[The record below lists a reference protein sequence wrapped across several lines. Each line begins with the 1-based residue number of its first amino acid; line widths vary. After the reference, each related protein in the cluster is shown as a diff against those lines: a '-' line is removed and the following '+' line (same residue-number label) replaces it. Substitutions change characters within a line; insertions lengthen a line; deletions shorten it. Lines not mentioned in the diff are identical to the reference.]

1 MTDKIEIQETISKQN
16 YKTTDEEFLNILRLI
31 APGTNFRAALNGA
44 LKIGKGALVTVENS
58 HLLSLIDGGF
68 RINARFTPQ
77 RFMELTK
84 MDGAIILSKDMKKI
98 NYANAMLAPDNR
110 IKSNETGTRH
120 KTAER
125 TAKQT
130 GNLTIAISERKNE
143 ITLYYKNVRYPILP
157 TDDLIRKSNDYL
169 QTIQK
174 QRELFDKNIQTLTR
188 VELRNQQ
195 TLSHA
200 VSTIQKGVFAQKIAA
215 NMHRYILELGNEG
228 TLIKTRL
235 KELIEGVEKET
246 DLVIK
251 DYTNISLRRT
261 KEVLENLSYENVL
274 DKEEIIK
281 ALGYENSQKIS
292 AIKGWRIL
300 SKTSLSD
307 AEIASLIKETG
318 TLGAAIHSRSVL
330 LNTFLG
336 EEKTKLFDEEIRK
349 IKMDYQ

>member
-1 MTDKIEIQETISKQN
+1 MIDKKEIQSTISKQN
-16 YKTTDEEFLNILRLI
+16 HKATDEEFLSILRLI

-44 LKIGKGALVTVENS
+44 LKIGKGALVTAENS
-58 HLLSLIDGGF
+58 QILSIIDGGF
-68 RINARFTPQ
+68 RINSRFTPQ

-98 NYANAMLAPDNR
+98 NYANVMLAPDNS

-130 GNLTIAISERKNE
+130 GSLTVAISERKNE
-143 ITLYYKNVRYPILP
+143 ITLYYKNIRYPVLP
-157 TDDLIRKSNDYL
+157 TEDLIRKANDYL

-174 QRELFDKNIQTLTR
+174 QRELFDKNVQTLTR
-188 VELRNQQ
+188 LELINQQ
-195 TLSHA
+195 TLPHA
-200 VSTIQKGVFAQKIAA
+200 VNTIQKGVFAQKIAE
-215 NMHRYILELGNEG
+215 NMQRYLIELGNEG

-246 DLVIK
+246 DLIIK

-261 KEVLENLSYENVL
+261 KEVLKTLLYEDVL
-274 DKEEIIK
+274 NKEEILK
-281 ALGYENSQKIS
+281 ALGYENNLRIS

-300 SKTSLSD
+300 SKTSLSE
-307 AEIASLIKETG
+307 AEVASLIKGAG
-318 TLGAAIHSRSVL
+318 TLGAAIHSRSFLQNSL
-330 LNTFLG
+330 LDG
-336 EEKTKLFDEEIRK
+336 EKTKLFDEEIRK
-349 IKMDYQ
+349 IKMDYH